1 MLRGRRRR
9 MTATS
14 QPEPMRDD
22 DIEGVARRRD
32 RWAHSRLPPMRS
44 DLSGTNLTQA
54 GDHNQR
60 VTLHAVRVG
69 GPVTRGELASRTGLT
84 PPAIANITNRL
95 LKHQLILK
103 AGRRHGARGQPAT
116 KFVINPDSCFSIGLN
131 VDRDHVTLVVL
142 DFVGKVRARAS
153 REIPFAKP
161 ATVRTFYQ
169 RSIERLL
176 TKAAIRRDRL
186 IGVGVA
192 FPDDISRAHLP
203 DQPADYAAWA
213 SVRVDDLLRDV
224 LGIPIFIE
232 NDAAAAA
239 IGEMQFGSGQ
249 KYRSFFYLLVT
260 AALGGGLVAD
270 GTYIRGANGRSGE
283 IGWLR
288 ASRSGGDDQQLQT
301 IVSLSGLYSRLES
314 QGFRVAAP
322 HGLTRLKV
330 AAQLIVDRWIQ
341 ECTEALVNSFAAIN
355 CLIDPEAIL
364 IGGRLPA
371 TLIDRLATSLN
382 TRMAAFVGQIP
393 AIAPVARALTS
404 DDAPAVGAA
413 TLPFSYRLLPTRFAL
428 LKPS

>member
-1 MLRGRRRR
+1 
-9 MTATS
+9 
-14 QPEPMRDD
+14 MRF
-22 DIEGVARRRD
+22 
-32 RWAHSRLPPMRS
+32 
-44 DLSGTNLTQA
+44 DLTGTNLTRA
-54 GDHNQR
+54 ADHNQR

-69 GPVTRGELASRTGLT
+69 GPVTRSDLASKTGLT

-103 AGRRHGARGQPAT
+103 AGRSHGARGQPAT
-116 KFVINPDSCFSIGLN
+116 KFVINPDSCFSIGVN
-131 VDRDHVTLVVL
+131 VDRDHITLVVL

-153 REIPFAKP
+153 REIRFAKP
-161 ATVRTFYQ
+161 ATVRTFFQ
-169 RSIERLL
+169 RSIEQLL
-176 TKAAIRRDRL
+176 AKAAIGRERL

-192 FPDDISRAHLP
+192 FPDDIARAHLP

-213 SVRVDDLLRDV
+213 SVRIDELLRDV

-270 GTYIRGANGRSGE
+270 GNYFRGANGRSGE

-288 ASRSGGDDQQLQT
+288 AGPGIGDGQQLQS
-301 IVSLSGLYSRLES
+301 IVSLSGLYSRLEQ
-314 QGFRVAAP
+314 QGFSVGTPR
-322 HGLTRLKV
+322 GLAQLPT
-330 AAQLIVDRWIQ
+330 AAQLIVDRWID
-341 ECTEALVNSFAAIN
+341 ECTEALLSAFVSIN

-371 TLIDRLATSLN
+371 GLIDRLAASLN
-382 TRMAAFVGQIP
+382 ARMAAFAGLIP

-413 TLPFSYRLLPTRFAL
+413 ILPFSYQLLPTRFAL
-428 LKPS
+428 LKPT